1 MFSHIPSE
9 LRRNRADAPPA
20 QRSRGRAIRTDFIR
34 MIAQMGRLQ
43 AIPALLTP
51 VIWGAATARWQIET
65 VSIWRALA
73 LLFSFGALALAYNF
87 LGAYVDYMRHIRLDG
102 QSHAPAAGQE
112 SPRPARALLFD
123 GFDWMRQGLLRAETF
138 LSFGLMAGTIYVLA
152 AIWLGFFVGWPFWF
166 FAMIS
171 GLMCSVSLWPVVR
184 YSRRFWWVGDLA
196 YWLGMGVIPL
206 LGTYF
211 VLTGVIS
218 RLVLWIAFAPAT
230 FAWLASLSYC
240 FYSWHRDWRLRRRTL
255 VVVFGPER
263 ALDIA
268 AIFSVAGFIS
278 LILLMATGA
287 VPVWTILVLG
297 AFPLFLRA
305 FARAR
310 VWPFSRQAGIATVE
324 YAINAVILAG
334 LLWLAPLWLT

>member
-1 MFSHIPSE
+1 
-9 LRRNRADAPPA
+9 
-20 QRSRGRAIRTDFIR
+20 

-152 AIWLGFFVGWPFWF
+152 AIWLGFFCRLAVLVFRHDQRPDVQRFPVAGCALLPQILVGRRPCLLAGYGGHPATGNLLCPDRRHLPPGSVDRFRAGNVRMAGLPVLLLLQLASRLAAAQTHFGGRVRAGTRAGHRRHILGCWLYF
-166 FAMIS
+166 FDSADGDRRGS
-171 GLMCSVSLWPVVR
+171 GLDNSRSGSFPSLLTRIRPR
-184 YSRRFWWVGDLA
+184 TSLA
-196 YWLGMGVIPL
+196 
-206 LGTYF
+206 
-211 VLTGVIS
+211 
-218 RLVLWIAFAPAT
+218 
-230 FAWLASLSYC
+230 
-240 FYSWHRDWRLRRRTL
+240 
-255 VVVFGPER
+255 
-263 ALDIA
+263 
-268 AIFSVAGFIS
+268 
-278 LILLMATGA
+278 
-287 VPVWTILVLG
+287 
-297 AFPLFLRA
+297 FL
-305 FARAR
+305 
-310 VWPFSRQAGIATVE
+310 QAGWHCNCGIRHQRGDIGWVA
-324 YAINAVILAG
+324 LAC
-334 LLWLAPLWLT
+334 APVAHLIHQLENLRKDGDAGKI